1 MPHPIFQLPRPA
13 LLTGLLCYLLLL
25 AGLPARAQTP
35 LGQPSLDESKVQI
48 WCATARFV
56 YEDAGRPNLKR
67 TLRCNGNLPGL
78 AASLR
83 PDSLRVYSLLYQP
96 IEGKGRI
103 YKGLKDNPA
112 RLDALVKAIVSKL
125 KSSPARQRDPARLA
139 RLQVL
144 EKRLTDYVLTGLPPG
159 NGRDDEAPDADT
171 TARATTGPAE
181 AAEAAGLEANGGRAT
196 AAGPAEPLLNRLFAP
211 LALILSILSLV
222 LFAVLRA
229 SMGRELRQLRRFAS
243 LAPELSPTQQR
254 QVEEL
259 VSRRV
264 AEALRDR
271 EASPPTDAA
280 QAGS

>member
-1 MPHPIFQLPRPA
+1 MPHPISELSRR
-13 LLTGLLCYLLLL
+13 LLSVGLLCYLLL
-25 AGLPARAQTP
+25 AAAAPARAQTP

-48 WCATARFV
+48 WCATARYV
-56 YEDAGRPNLKR
+56 YEDAGRLNLKR
-67 TLRCNGNLPGL
+67 SLRCEGGLPAL

-96 IEGKGRI
+96 IEGKGKI

-112 RLDALVKAIVSKL
+112 RLAALVKAIIGKL
-125 KSSPARQRDPARLA
+125 KASPARQRDPARMA

-171 TARATTGPAE
+171 AARAATGPAE
-181 AAEAAGLEANGGRAT
+181 AAEADQAAT
-196 AAGPAEPLLNRLFAP
+196 TGHVGPAASPEPLLNRIFAP

-222 LFAVLRA
+222 LFGLLRL
-229 SMGRELRQLRRFAS
+229 SMGRELRQLRRTAS
-243 LAPELSPTQQR
+243 LPAELSPAQQR

-259 VSRRV
+259 VDRRV
-264 AEALRDR
+264 AEGLRER
-271 EASPPTDAA
+271 EQPGGAA
-280 QAGS
+280 

>member
-1 MPHPIFQLPRPA
+1 MTRRVLSA
-13 LLTGLLCYLLLL
+13 GLVGCLLL
-25 AGLPARAQTP
+25 AAAPARAQTP
-35 LGQPSLDESKVQI
+35 LGQPSLDESKVQV

-67 TLRCNGNLPGL
+67 SLRCEGDLPAL

-96 IEGKGRI
+96 IEDKGKI

-112 RLDALVKAIVSKL
+112 RLNALVKAIVAKL

-159 NGRDDEAPDADT
+159 NGRDDAAPDADT
-171 TARATTGPAE
+171 SASAATGPAE
-181 AAEAAGLEANGGRAT
+181 AAEAAGFGTAAARAA

-211 LALILSILSLV
+211 LALILSILALV
-222 LFAVLRA
+222 LFGVLRA
-229 SMGRELRQLRRFAS
+229 SMGRELRQLRRLAS

-259 VSRRV
+259 VTRRV
-264 AEALRDR
+264 AEALRER
-271 EASPPTDAA
+271 EANAPNNEA
-280 QAGS
+280 

>member
-1 MPHPIFQLPRPA
+1 MPHSVFHKTRRA
-13 LLTGLLCYLLLL
+13 LSAGLVGGLLLVT
-25 AGLPARAQTP
+25 AAPARAQTP
-35 LGQPSLDESKVQI
+35 LGQPSLDESKVQV

-67 TLRCNGNLPGL
+67 SLRCEGGLPAL
-78 AASLR
+78 ATSLR

-96 IEGKGRI
+96 IEDKGKI

-112 RLDALVKAIVSKL
+112 RLNALVKAIVAKL

-159 NGRDDEAPDADT
+159 NGRDDAAPDADT
-171 TARATTGPAE
+171 SASAATGPAE
-181 AAEAAGLEANGGRAT
+181 AAEAAGFGTPAARA
-196 AAGPAEPLLNRLFAP
+196 AAGSPEPVLNRLFAP
-211 LALILSILSLV
+211 LALILSILALV

-229 SMGRELRQLRRFAS
+229 SMGRELRQLRRLAS

-259 VSRRV
+259 VARRV
-264 AEALRDR
+264 AEALRERD
-271 EASPPTDAA
+271 ANPPTNEA
-280 QAGS
+280 QA

>member
-1 MPHPIFQLPRPA
+1 MRHPVFQFNCLA
-13 LLTGLLCYLLLL
+13 LVAGLLCYLLLTGL
-25 AGLPARAQTP
+25 AARAQTP
-35 LGQPSLDESKVQI
+35 LGQPSLDESKVQV

-67 TLRCNGNLPGL
+67 SLRCEGGLPAL

-96 IEGKGRI
+96 IEDKGKI

-112 RLDALVKAIVSKL
+112 RLNALVKAIITKL
-125 KSSPARQRDPARLA
+125 KASPARQRDPARLA

-159 NGRDDEAPDADT
+159 NGRDEAAPDADT
-171 TARATTGPAE
+171 SASAATGPAE
-181 AAEAAGLEANGGRAT
+181 AAEAAALEATAGRAT

-211 LALILSILSLV
+211 LALILSILALV

-229 SMGRELRQLRRFAS
+229 SMGRELRQLRRLAS

-259 VSRRV
+259 VARRV
-264 AEALRDR
+264 AEALRER
-271 EASPPTDAA
+271 EGGPPADTA
-280 QAGS
+280 QVGN

>member
-1 MPHPIFQLPRPA
+1 MPHSVFQKTRPA
-13 LLTGLLCYLLLL
+13 LSVGLLCYLLLL
-25 AGLPARAQTP
+25 AAAPARAQTP
-35 LGQPSLDESKVQI
+35 LGQPSLDESKVQV

-67 TLRCNGNLPGL
+67 TLRCEGGLPAL

-96 IEGKGRI
+96 IEDKGKI
-103 YKGLKDNPA
+103 YRGLKDNPA
-112 RLDALVKAIVSKL
+112 RLNALVKAIVAKL

-159 NGRDDEAPDADT
+159 NGRDDAAPDADT
-171 TARATTGPAE
+171 SASAATGPAE
-181 AAEAAGLEANGGRAT
+181 AAEAADFGTAAARAA
-196 AAGPAEPLLNRLFAP
+196 AAGPTEPLLNRLFAP

-229 SMGRELRQLRRFAS
+229 SMGRELRQLRRLAS

-259 VSRRV
+259 VARRV
-264 AEALRDR
+264 AEALRER
-271 EASPPTDAA
+271 EAGPHTDAP
-280 QAGS
+280 SMNT

>member
-1 MPHPIFQLPRPA
+1 MPHPVFQKNRSA
-13 LLTGLLCYLLLL
+13 LNIGLLGCLLL
-25 AGLPARAQTP
+25 AAAPARAQTP
-35 LGQPSLDESKVQI
+35 LGQPSLDESKVQV

-67 TLRCNGNLPGL
+67 SLRCEGGLPAL

-96 IEGKGRI
+96 IEDKGKI
-103 YKGLKDNPA
+103 YKGLKNNPA
-112 RLDALVKAIVSKL
+112 RLNALVKAIVAKL

-159 NGRDDEAPDADT
+159 NGRDDAAPDADT
-171 TARATTGPAE
+171 SASAASGPAE
-181 AAEAAGLEANGGRAT
+181 AAEAAGFGTPAARA
-196 AAGPAEPLLNRLFAP
+196 AAGAPEPVLNRLFAP
-211 LALILSILSLV
+211 LALILSILALV
-222 LFAVLRA
+222 LFGVLRA
-229 SMGRELRQLRRFAS
+229 SMGRELRQLRRLAS

-259 VSRRV
+259 VARRV
-264 AEALRDR
+264 TEALRER
-271 EASPPTDAA
+271 DANAPNNEA
-280 QAGS
+280 QA

>member
-1 MPHPIFQLPRPA
+1 MPRSFFQKTRSA
-13 LLTGLLCYLLLL
+13 LSIRLLGCLLL
-25 AGLPARAQTP
+25 AAAPARAQTP
-35 LGQPSLDESKVQI
+35 LGQPSLDESKVQV

-67 TLRCNGNLPGL
+67 SLRCEGGLPAL

-96 IEGKGRI
+96 IEDKGKI

-112 RLDALVKAIVSKL
+112 RLNALVKAIVAKL

-159 NGRDDEAPDADT
+159 NGRDDAAPDADT
-171 TARATTGPAE
+171 SASAAPGPAE
-181 AAEAAGLEANGGRAT
+181 AAEAAGFGTAGART
-196 AAGPAEPLLNRLFAP
+196 AAGPAEPVLNRLFAP
-211 LALILSILSLV
+211 LALILSILALV
-222 LFAVLRA
+222 LFGVLRA
-229 SMGRELRQLRRFAS
+229 SMGRELRQLRRLAS

-259 VSRRV
+259 VARRV
-264 AEALRDR
+264 AEALRERD
-271 EASPPTDAA
+271 ANPPTNEA
-280 QAGS
+280 